1 MKPLLLLT
9 VGAVLLASCS
19 AANSGGERP
28 PLESGIEVR
37 FPPAPTDAFLS
48 LLTAGGESVYQVR
61 VDAGKTSVSVDGSKW
76 ASQSAKALPLLDF
89 LPGDAGPAGVS
100 AEGIKANFL
109 HWVMWQD
116 KNSDGKRDSGE
127 TLDLMTHDRV
137 VYVSQNAEVKFST
150 PSMNQVWKLN
160 QGWSR
165 AEHYVYLPKDSGTY
179 KRFLTSSGL
188 QRYELHVPT
197 PVTSQ

>member
-37 FPPAPTDAFLS
+37 FPAAPTGAYLS
-48 LLTAGGESVYQVR
+48 LLTEGGESVYQVP
-61 VDAGKTSVSVDGSKW
+61 VEAGKTSVSVDGTKW
-76 ASQSAKALPLLDF
+76 TAQSANAQPLPNF
-89 LPGDAGPAGVS
+89 RPADAGPAGVS
-100 AEGIKANFL
+100 ADGIKANFL

-116 KNSDGKRDSGE
+116 RNSDGKMNEGE
-127 TLDLMTHDRV
+127 ALDLMTHDRV
-137 VYVSQNAEVKFST
+137 VYVSQNAEMKFST
-150 PSMNQVWKLN
+150 PDTVQVWKFT

-165 AEHYVYLPKDSGTY
+165 AEHYVYLPKGGSTY
-179 KRFLTSSGL
+179 QRSLTSSGL